1 MRRRPQVQETCNFD
15 CLYAYLTC
23 TNYDFRYDMSKGLRP
38 RRQVRQAMAHEISMY
53 GIVQK
58 EKLGFDKAVEDIKYR
73 MSVRGFGSCS
83 NLCTSPFTP
92 DTVRSFSWCV
102 ATWTTALPS
111 HAQRARAF
119 PPSIP
124 SPVRLPKGRI

>member
-1 MRRRPQVQETCNFD
+1 MQETCNFD

-73 MSVRGFGSCS
+73 MSRYQVTPNVRA
-83 NLCTSPFTP
+83 LPAPTSYSPLQATYLTMSG
-92 DTVRSFSWCV
+92 DRVRSCAIASV
-102 ATWTTALPS
+102 LP
-111 HAQRARAF
+111 RRC
-119 PPSIP
+119 
-124 SPVRLPKGRI
+124 

>member
-1 MRRRPQVQETCNFD
+1 MQETCNFD

-58 EKLGFDKAVEDIKYR
+58 EKLGFDKAVEEWEQRNSHRQALAAQLEAERKR
-73 MSVRGFGSCS
+73 LRSKQQVRTHPSGAAG
-83 NLCTSPFTP
+83 
-92 DTVRSFSWCV
+92 RRKAARV
-102 ATWTTALPS
+102 ACAIIATGW
-111 HAQRARAF
+111 
-119 PPSIP
+119 
-124 SPVRLPKGRI
+124 RL